1 MRIALRGVLFDA
13 TGTLVELREPVGETY
28 ARIAARHGVCLP
40 AWRIEDAFAR
50 VLRSAPAR
58 VFPGASLAEAARRE
72 RAAWREIVRATF
84 RAADQTARF
93 AAQRAHDSFDA
104 CFDALW
110 EHYARPGAWCAR
122 EVAEAALDE
131 LTRRGLVLGV
141 VSNFDQRLPD
151 VLAGLGLA
159 GRLCAI
165 VLPAHAG
172 AAKPDPR
179 IFAHALAALGLAARD
194 AVYVGD
200 DPEHDFQGARAAG
213 LRALDVRR
221 LASLRELPDRIAEGA
236 LPSGA

>member
-1 MRIALRGVLFDA
+1 MALRGVLFDA

-40 AWRIEDAFAR
+40 AWRLEDAFAR

-72 RAAWREIVRATF
+72 RDAWRDLVRATF
-84 RAADQTARF
+84 RAADQNARF
-93 AAQRAHDSFDA
+93 PAQGSRDSFDA

-110 EHYARPGAWCAR
+110 EHYAEPGAWCAR
-122 EVAEAALDE
+122 EGAGAALDE
-131 LTRRGLVLGV
+131 LARRGLVLGV
-141 VSNFDQRLPD
+141 VSNFDQRLPL

-159 GRLCAI
+159 GRLRAI

-179 IFAHALAALGLAARD
+179 IFAHALAALGLAAHD

-200 DPEHDFQGARAAG
+200 DAAHDLEGARAAG
-213 LRALDVRR
+213 LRGLDVRD
-221 LASLRELPDRIAEGA
+221 LASLRALPDRIAGGA

>member
-1 MRIALRGVLFDA
+1 VSLLGVLFDA

-28 ARIAARHGVCLP
+28 ARVAAAHGVRLP
-40 AWRIEDAFAR
+40 AWRLEDAFAR
-50 VLRSAPAR
+50 ALRSAPAR
-58 VFPGASLAEAARRE
+58 VFPGAPLPEAARRE

-93 AAQRAHDSFDA
+93 RAPGDRDGFEA
-104 CFDALW
+104 CFEALW
-110 EHYARPGAWCAR
+110 EHYAEPGAWRAR
-122 EVAEAALDE
+122 DGAGPALDA
-131 LTRRGLVLGV
+131 LARRGLALGV
-141 VSNFDQRLPD
+141 VSNFDQRLPAI
-151 VLAGLGLA
+151 LAGLGLA
-159 GRLCAI
+159 ARLRAI

-179 IFAHALAALGLAARD
+179 IFAHALASLGVGAGD

-200 DPEHDFQGARAAG
+200 DAEHDLAGARAAG

-221 LASLRELPDRIAEGA
+221 LASLRELPDRIAGGA